1 MPASYPDQIARQI
14 RQAIVKGDYTN
25 GSRLQP
31 ERDLCVKYEASR
43 GTIRSAIAKLENE
56 GIVRKIPRQGTVVT
70 HEAVESA
77 DTDTDTSVESIMFP
91 RFCTDT
97 QIQQLTCGMLE
108 QAGAQH
114 EQIMVTDA
122 NANHVRFLEAI
133 TNPPKDVRGI
143 IFVPFEHD
151 DYRKATERL
160 LQMGIKV
167 LFVGTRLRGFE
178 VSSIGG
184 DNYSGA
190 HQATDHLI
198 RMHDCPVYHVSE
210 VDQPSSV
217 HDRFRGWRDCMTS
230 HGFCDC
236 EQYLCK
242 IDKSV
247 HETSLEP
254 QFAWRPGYDAV
265 LPLLQKKQG
274 EKICI
279 FTSNDFGAQGVYR
292 AAEECGLTVGKDV
305 FLVGFDGLP
314 FCERMRPQLSSIQDD
329 CYTMGFEAAKLMRQI
344 LDGDVRRPI
353 NKVLPVQLKV
363 RESST
368 GGRS

>member
-1 MPASYPDQIARQI
+1 MPVNYPDQIARQI
-14 RQAIVKGDYTN
+14 RQAIVKGDYTI
-25 GSRLQP
+25 GTKLQP

-43 GTIRSAIAKLENE
+43 GTIRTAIAKLQSE

-70 HEAVESA
+70 HEAVEL
-77 DTDTDTSVESIMFP
+77 TDTDISVESIMFP
-91 RFCTDT
+91 RFYTDT
-97 QIQQLTCGMLE
+97 LIQQLTRGILE
-108 QAGAQH
+108 QAGAQR

-122 NANHVRFLEAI
+122 NADHVRFLETI
-133 TNPPKDVRGI
+133 TNPPKDVKGI
-143 IFVPFEHD
+143 IFAPFEHD
-151 DYRKATERL
+151 DYYKATERL
-160 LQMGIKV
+160 LQMDIKV
-167 LFVGTRLRGFE
+167 LFVGTRLHGFE

-198 RMHDCPVYHVSE
+198 RTHDCPVYHVSE

-230 HGFCDC
+230 HGFSDY
-236 EQYLCK
+236 ERYLCK
-242 IDKSV
+242 IDRSV

-254 QFAWRPGYDAV
+254 QFAWRPGYDAAAR
-265 LPLLQKKQG
+265 LFRKQKW

-292 AAEECGLTVGKDV
+292 AAEESGLAVGANV

-314 FCERMRPQLSSIQDD
+314 FCKRMCPPLSSIQDD

-344 LDGDVRRPI
+344 LDGDVCKPI

-368 GGRS
+368 GRKRA